1 MTTSSYALSAARTA
15 APGLTSTFYGRID
28 ELLASR
34 FAVDVEGLLVAVF
47 TGCTGLAGEIEVE
60 AYAEGGL
67 NDYEHKLPGR
77 TSYGNVT
84 LTGGIGNSI
93 LMYDW
98 FHQAAVGNVRRRD
111 ISVVMYMR
119 NGFEAMRWNLTGA
132 FPRCLGRPRVR
143 RRRRGRGCRCPQPGN
158 RPQRHFPESAG
169 PGGQGPADGRRL
181 NDVVRRHVCQDL
193 SYTCLMHRV
202 K

>member
-132 FPRCLGRPRVR
+132 FPVAWEG
-143 RRRRGRGCRCPQPGN
+143 
-158 RPQRHFPESAG
+158 PEFDVDAEGEDVAVHSLEIAHNG
-169 PGGQGPADGRRL
+169 ISLSPPAL
-181 NDVVRRHVCQDL
+181 AVKAL
-193 SYTCLMHRV
+193 LMAV
-202 K
+202 G